1 MKCCRDLSTIKICS
15 ASRPSFHLN
24 STDAAAA
31 AVDNDMLWGHHD
43 AAATRPLASTPHP
56 PQLSGITICEDLGDH
71 DYDEDDD
78 ESRPIA
84 F

>member
-31 AVDNDMLWGHHD
+31 VDNDMLWGHHD
-43 AAATRPLASTPHP
+43 GAAATRPLALVLLIL
-56 PQLSGITICEDLGDH
+56 LSGITICEDLGDH
-71 DYDEDDD
+71 DYVEDDD